1 MLLIKLSRYE
11 FRRFIRYIFRMIILA
26 LGSVVA
32 IKSGLG
38 VSPITS
44 LPFGINN
51 ITNISIG
58 TASAILYSSYVGI
71 QFVILKRNFKKLQ
84 LLQIVFAILF
94 GSIVNFLNWIIN
106 INFNNFVLNLL
117 LLLISFVF
125 TALGVT
131 LTIKANL
138 VPVAPDGLVQALSQK
153 YNVPF
158 GKIKI
163 YFDLIVVILSCSL
176 MLCVKGG
183 IEGIGIGT
191 ILSVFTVGKMISYF
205 AKEEVLDK
213 NEAIYK
219 SKKLLRRYKIL
230 WLMM

>member
-1 MLLIKLSRYE
+1 MSL
-11 FRRFIRYIFRMIILA
+11 RRFIRYFLGMLILA

-44 LPFGINN
+44 LPFVINN
-51 ITNISIG
+51 VTNISIG
-58 TASAILYSSYVGI
+58 TASAILYSSYVGM
-71 QFVILKRNFKKLQ
+71 QFVILKRDFKKLQ

-94 GSIVNFLNWIIN
+94 GNIVNLFNRIIS
-106 INFNNFVLNLL
+106 INFDNLVLNLL
-117 LLLISFVF
+117 LLLLSFVF

-131 LTIKANL
+131 LTINANL

-153 YNVPF
+153 YKIPF

-163 YFDLIVVILSCSL
+163 YFDFIVVMISCIL
-176 MLCVKGG
+176 MFFVKGG

-205 AKEEVLDK
+205 SREEIKVVRVRD
-213 NEAIYK
+213 EIC
-219 SKKLLRRYKIL
+219 
-230 WLMM
+230 